1 MQTSP
6 HKESQGVDIR
16 LGEPQPRAAD
26 SPAAVP
32 LRVVMLVANP
42 CINDSRVIKEAETLA
57 AAGHMVRVVCR
68 ETEDAPD
75 REIINGVEYL
85 RVKWP
90 QNLSK
95 LREVV
100 ANRRRY
106 RSPLERAASVS
117 LSVANLV
124 ITAHESVRRALRTM
138 FRSVRRPVRR
148 FLAQLLQF
156 SFTRLAMPD
165 AAAEWQ
171 PDVVHAHDLM
181 TLPAAVKTA
190 RRLGAGVVYDAHELE
205 QHRSNPGPLWA
216 RLWTRHHER
225 KYAPLAD
232 RVVTVSDSIAD
243 HLEAELNVQR
253 PLVVFNSPTV
263 MSDKPRHRDVRGDLG
278 LSDDVPL
285 GVYVGGITFGRGLEE
300 LVEALAFAPEIH
312 LATVGQRLPETENK
326 MRELARRLSVEG
338 RLHMLEPVRPH
349 EVVPY
354 ISTADFGVY
363 AMQNIC
369 LNHEYARPTKLFEM
383 TMAGLP
389 VAIASLTEMRRF
401 IERTGTG
408 IVMDETEPKDIARA
422 MREVYARREE
432 LKPTP
437 TRLAE
442 IFAEFGWPSQARK
455 LRDLYSSLARDET
468 RRRCAAV

>member
-26 SPAAVP
+26 GPAAVP

-90 QNLSK
+90 RNLSM
-95 LREVV
+95 LRGIL

-117 LSVANLV
+117 LSVASLV
-124 ITAHESVRRALRTM
+124 ITAQESVQRALRTT
-138 FRSVRRPVRR
+138 FLSVRRFVRS

-156 SFTRLAMPD
+156 SFTRLAMSD

-171 PDVVHAHDLM
+171 PDVVHAHDLI

-190 RRLGAGVVYDAHELE
+190 RGLGARVVYDAHELE

-216 RLWTRHHER
+216 RLWTRYHEH

-253 PLVVFNSPTV
+253 PLVVFNSPMV
-263 MSDKPRHRDVRGDLG
+263 MSDKPWKGDVRSDLG

-285 GVYVGGITFGRGLEE
+285 CVYVGKLTTNRGLEK
-300 LVEALAFAPEIH
+300 LIEALARTDEFH
-312 LATVGQRLPETENK
+312 LAAIGPRVP
-326 MRELARRLSVEG
+326 MVEQTIHDIAQALNVQG
-338 RLHMLEPVRPH
+338 RLHILDAVPPDR
-349 EVVPY
+349 VVPY
-354 ISTADFGVY
+354 IRTGDLSVIPTQD
-363 AMQNIC
+363 IC
-369 LNHEYARPTKLFEM
+369 LSYRYSMPNKLFESVF
-383 TMAGLP
+383 AGLP
-389 VAIASLTEMRRF
+389 VVVSDLPDMRRF
-401 IERTGTG
+401 VERTGTG
-408 IVMDETEPKDIARA
+408 IVMNQTDPEDIGRA
-422 MREVYARREE
+422 LREAYARRADLAPSPERMCKNVGDYGWGTQGQN
-432 LKPTP
+432 LIALYDSLSRRKPCVE
-437 TRLAE
+437 A
-442 IFAEFGWPSQARK
+442 G
-455 LRDLYSSLARDET
+455 
-468 RRRCAAV
+468 